1 VIPAPPP
8 GPPFAVS
15 SEELKIVKPI
25 DTGGTI
31 HTKGGPSPVQIGLD
45 TYAELDFVSISYV
58 RGLKFTPCKHK
69 NHHHTVPIV
78 EGAGTSTVK
87 TYGVFHLII
96 DLTHRWERT
105 VSLTRPFVAIDRSIM
120 DTPILLG
127 RPILQ
132 DLAITIDNA
141 AGNWEFKKTARVKFL
156 SAKAFYTNLGPRA

>member
-1 VIPAPPP
+1 
-8 GPPFAVS
+8 
-15 SEELKIVKPI
+15 
-25 DTGGTI
+25 
-31 HTKGGPSPVQIGLD
+31 VQIGLD
-45 TYAELDFVSISYV
+45 TYVELDFVSISYV

-120 DTPILLG
+120 DTPILFG
-127 RPILQ
+127 RQILQ
-132 DLAITIDNA
+132 NLAITRYRQRS
-141 AGNWEFKKTARVKFL
+141 WE
-156 SAKAFYTNLGPRA
+156 LGVQEDRASEISFCEGLLY